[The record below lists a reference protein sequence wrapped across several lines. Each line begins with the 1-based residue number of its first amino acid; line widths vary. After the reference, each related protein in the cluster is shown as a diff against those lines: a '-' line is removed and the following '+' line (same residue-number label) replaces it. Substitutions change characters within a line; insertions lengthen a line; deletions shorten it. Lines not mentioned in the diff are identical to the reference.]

1 MFEVKRF
8 KVDGEVLA
16 FSLECP
22 VCFNL
27 LTSLESYQSLSVQQ
41 VRSAEPSQHVSH
53 LCRRRL
59 SEDSNSSIA
68 ALLIYQIPH
77 NCKFNVFGCKEKHL
91 LNEIVIH
98 EKKCPE
104 RQRTVM

>member
-68 ALLIYQIPH
+68 AFLIYQIPR
-77 NCKFNVFGCKEKHL
+77 NCKFNVFGC
-91 LNEIVIH
+91 NAARRNIS
-98 EKKCPE
+98 
-104 RQRTVM
+104 